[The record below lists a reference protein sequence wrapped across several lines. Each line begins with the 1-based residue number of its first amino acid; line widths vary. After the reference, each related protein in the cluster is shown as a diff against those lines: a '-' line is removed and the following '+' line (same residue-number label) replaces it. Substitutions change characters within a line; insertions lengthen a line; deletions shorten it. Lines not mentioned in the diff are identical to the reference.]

1 MLPSYD
7 QALQPIFP
15 ILQLHATNT
24 MSTLL
29 MTYVVVHG
37 GGGGGPGDVY
47 RCAIMLATY

>member
-1 MLPSYD
+1 
-7 QALQPIFP
+7 
-15 ILQLHATNT
+15 